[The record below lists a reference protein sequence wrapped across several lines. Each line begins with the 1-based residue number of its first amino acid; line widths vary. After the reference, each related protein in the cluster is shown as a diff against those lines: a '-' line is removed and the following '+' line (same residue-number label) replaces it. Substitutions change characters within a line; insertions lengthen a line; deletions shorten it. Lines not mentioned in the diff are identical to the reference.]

1 MNILVGV
8 FEILRFAL
16 DDKFKKDL
24 LRNCIIKSKS
34 TIERGCFLPTMQ
46 RT

>member
-1 MNILVGV
+1 MDILVGV

-34 TIERGCFLPTMQ
+34 TIESIYFVSTMQ